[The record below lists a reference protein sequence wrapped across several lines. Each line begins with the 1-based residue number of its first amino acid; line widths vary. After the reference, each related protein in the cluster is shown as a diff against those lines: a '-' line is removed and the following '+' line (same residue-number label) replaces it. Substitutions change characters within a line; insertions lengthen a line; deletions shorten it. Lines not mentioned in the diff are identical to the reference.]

1 MSPVF
6 AVLVSSNVGSI
17 DYTNISQL
25 TCIEIRYVIDVC
37 SSKWINKLCVMKY
50 NTWFVC
56 AILLSVSLSYFPPF
70 PLCFLKP
77 RSRYLLACQT
87 SKYRERGFRKQR
99 GNGGKYERL
108 TDKSIAHTNHVLY
121 FITHNL
127 LIHLLEQ
134 TSMTYLISIH
144 VSWEI
149 LV

>member
-1 MSPVF
+1 MKWK
-6 AVLVSSNVGSI
+6 G
-17 DYTNISQL
+17 
-25 TCIEIRYVIDVC
+25 EI
-37 SSKWINKLCVMKY
+37 
-50 NTWFVC
+50 
-56 AILLSVSLSYFPPF
+56 A
-70 PLCFLKP
+70 
-77 RSRYLLACQT
+77 LACEQVP
-87 SKYRERGFRKQR
+87 ERGFRKQR